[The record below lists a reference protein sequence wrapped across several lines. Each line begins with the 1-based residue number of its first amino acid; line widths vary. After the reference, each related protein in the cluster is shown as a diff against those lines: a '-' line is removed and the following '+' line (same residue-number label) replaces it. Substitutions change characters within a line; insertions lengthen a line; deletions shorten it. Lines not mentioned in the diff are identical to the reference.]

1 MQAQHEALIRA
12 AEDWAGVHR
21 MFTWGWQRCVPSRP
35 GAHRTKCRAQQAH
48 LDDVLQ
54 AGHTVHDHVAL
65 HWHAARKAAGQTWK
79 MDCRMG
85 TIERPSRLMAA
96 RMSCGVTCTA
106 CMQVHTPSQ

>member
-1 MQAQHEALIRA
+1 MCTACSLGGGSAAYQADLAR
-12 AEDWAGVHR
+12 
-21 MFTWGWQRCVPSRP
+21 S
-35 GAHRTKCRAQQAH
+35 RTKCRAQQAH